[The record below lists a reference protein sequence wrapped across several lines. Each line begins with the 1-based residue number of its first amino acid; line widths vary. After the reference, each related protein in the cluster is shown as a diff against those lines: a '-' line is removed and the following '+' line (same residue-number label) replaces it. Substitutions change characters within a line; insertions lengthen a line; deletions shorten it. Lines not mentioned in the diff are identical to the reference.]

1 MTTVAI
7 DFGTS
12 NTVVCILNPD
22 TQTPETLRLG
32 EMSRIFKTNKSN
44 PDVREI
50 PVVPTLVFV
59 KNAGELLLGEKVR
72 SQRLGQSQPDRF
84 FKAFKR
90 DLAADYQPPARNI
103 DGESYTPESVAEQFI
118 RTIWKQL
125 YQQNIQPDKLIFT
138 VPVGAFERYLD
149 WFRDLAESLGVE
161 EVQLIDE
168 STAAALGYAVQRPG
182 SLVLVVDFGGGTLDL
197 SLVRTAVTP
206 PLPPLIKGGRNFD
219 PSLSKGETNLA
230 PPLSKGETNLAPPLS
245 KGETN
250 LAPPLSKGGL
260 GGVRAEVLAKS
271 DAYVGGEDIDIWIV
285 EDYLRQIGSSRAEVG
300 GVGWQNL
307 LEIAEKLKIQV
318 SQVNEAKESWFD
330 DENFMSHDLVLN
342 RDQLEE
348 ILESR
353 QLLEQLREALDEVL
367 SIALGKGI
375 GKADIEQVLLVGG
388 TSMIPAVSNLVVS
401 YFGRQKVKTDKP
413 FEAVAHGALALTQ
426 LASVDDYLRHTY
438 AIRLWEPYAKAYT
451 YSPIFSKEMKYPCE
465 SSEELTLQVA
475 IEGQREIRLD
485 IGEVA
490 EVSQAEVTFNEK
502 GQMTSSLLNKHSD
515 FRSLESHHQQVC
527 VAHLNPPGVLGI
539 DRVSVSFEVD
549 ERRVLLATVRDLL
562 TGKVLVDRSAIAKL
576 Q

>member
-1 MTTVAI
+1 
-7 DFGTS
+7 
-12 NTVVCILNPD
+12 
-22 TQTPETLRLG
+22 
-32 EMSRIFKTNKSN
+32 MSRIFTTNKSN

-125 YQQNIQPDKLIFT
+125 YQQNIQPDQLIFT

-206 PLPPLIKGGRNFD
+206 PLPPLIKEGRNVA
-219 PSLSKGETNLA
+219 SS
-230 PPLSKGETNLAPPLS
+230 LS

-330 DENFMSHDLVLN
+330 DENFMSYDLVLN

-490 EVSQAEVTFNEK
+490 EVSQPEVVFNEK

-527 VAHLNPPGVLGI
+527 VAHLSPPGVLGI

-549 ERRVLLATVRDLL
+549 QRRVLLATVRDLV
-562 TGKVLVDRSAIAKL
+562 TGKVLVAKGAIAKL

>member
-1 MTTVAI
+1 MTIVAI

-32 EMSRIFKTNKSN
+32 EMSRIFKTKNLSG
-44 PDVREI
+44 DVREI
-50 PVVPTLVFV
+50 SVVPTLVFV
-59 KNAGELLLGEKVR
+59 NKAGELVVGEKVG

-90 DLAADYQPPARNI
+90 NLAADFQPPPRNI
-103 DGESYTPESVAEQFI
+103 DGDTYTAESVAEHFI
-118 RTIWKQL
+118 KTIWKQL
-125 YQQNIQPDKLIFT
+125 YLQNIQPEKIIFT

-149 WFRDLAESLGVE
+149 WFRDLGENLGGS
-161 EVQLIDE
+161 EVQVIDE
-168 STAAALGYAVQRPG
+168 STAAALGYAVKRPG

-197 SLVRTAVTP
+197 SLVRTALTP
-206 PLPPLIKGGRNFD
+206 PLPSLTKGGRN
-219 PSLSKGETNLA
+219 LA
-230 PPLSKGETNLAPPLS
+230 PLLD
-245 KGETN
+245 
-250 LAPPLSKGGL
+250 KGGL

-300 GVGWQNL
+300 PVGWQNL
-307 LEIAEKLKIQV
+307 LEIAEKLKIQL
-318 SQVNEAKESWFD
+318 SQVNEAKESWLD
-330 DENFMSHDLVLN
+330 DENFMSYDLQLN
-342 RDQLEE
+342 REKLEE

-353 QLLEQLREALDEVL
+353 QLLEQLRQALDEVL
-367 SIALGKGI
+367 SIAQGKGI

-388 TSMIPAVSNLVVS
+388 TSLIPAVSNLVVS
-401 YFGRQKVKTDKP
+401 YFGRQKVQRDKP

-426 LASVDDYLRHTY
+426 LASVDDYLRHSY
-438 AIRLWEPYAKAYT
+438 AIRLWEPYAKAYD
-451 YSPIFSKEMKYPCE
+451 YSPIFSKEMKYPCQ

-490 EVSQAEVTFNEK
+490 EVLQAEVIFNEK
-502 GQMTSSLLNKHSD
+502 GQMTSSLLNKQTD

-549 ERRVLLATVRDLL
+549 ERRVLLATVRDLV
-562 TGKVLVDRSAIAKL
+562 TGKVLVEKGAIAKL

>member
-1 MTTVAI
+1 
-7 DFGTS
+7 
-12 NTVVCILNPD
+12 
-22 TQTPETLRLG
+22 
-32 EMSRIFKTNKSN
+32 
-44 PDVREI
+44 
-50 PVVPTLVFV
+50 LV
-59 KNAGELLLGEKVR
+59 LGEKVR

-90 DLAADYQPPARNI
+90 NLAADFQPPPRNI
-103 DGESYTPESVAEQFI
+103 DGETYTSESVAEQFI
-118 RTIWKQL
+118 TTIWKQL
-125 YQQNIQPDKLIFT
+125 YIQNIQPDKVIFT

-149 WFRDLAESLGVE
+149 WFRDLGENLGVA
-161 EVQLIDE
+161 EVQVVDE
-168 STAAALGYAVQRPG
+168 STAAALGYAVKRPG

-197 SLVRTAVTP
+197 SLVRTALTP
-206 PLPPLIKGGRNFD
+206 PLPPLSKGGRNLAS
-219 PSLSKGETNLA
+219 PLSQGERNLASPLDKGER
-230 PPLSKGETNLAPPLS
+230 
-245 KGETN
+245 N

-300 GVGWQNL
+300 FVGWQNL
-307 LEIAEKLKIQV
+307 LEIAEKLKIQL

-330 DENFMSHDLVLN
+330 DENFMSYDLQLN
-342 RDQLEE
+342 REKLEE

-353 QLLEQLREALDEVL
+353 QLLEQLRESLDEVL

-388 TSMIPAVSNLVVS
+388 TSLIPAVSNLVVS

-426 LASVDDYLRHTY
+426 LASVEDYLRHSY
-438 AIRLWEPYAKAYT
+438 AIRLWEPYAKAYD
-451 YSPIFSKEMKYPCE
+451 YSPIFSKEMKYPCQ

-490 EVSQAEVTFNEK
+490 EVSQAEVIFNEK
-502 GQMTSSLLNKHSD
+502 GQMTSSLLNKQTD

-549 ERRVLLATVRDLL
+549 ERRVLLATVRDLV
-562 TGKVLVDRSAIAKL
+562 TGKVLVEKGAIAKL

>member
-32 EMSRIFKTNKSN
+32 EMSRIFKTKKSN
-44 PDVREI
+44 PDALEI

-59 KNAGELLLGEKVR
+59 KNAGELVLGEKVR

-197 SLVRTAVTP
+197 SLVRTAVIPFAKGGSEISP
-206 PLPPLIKGGRNFD
+206 PLGK
-219 PSLSKGETNLA
+219 E
-230 PPLSKGETNLAPPLS
+230 
-245 KGETN
+245 
-250 LAPPLSKGGL
+250 GL

-330 DENFMSHDLVLN
+330 DENFMSYDLQLN

-426 LASVDDYLRHTY
+426 LASVDDYLRHSY

-515 FRSLESHHQQVC
+515 FRSLESHHQEVC

-549 ERRVLLATVRDLL
+549 EKRVLLATVRDLV
-562 TGKVLVDRSAIAKL
+562 TGKVLVAKGAIAKL

>member
-1 MTTVAI
+1 MTIVAI

-22 TQTPETLRLG
+22 TQTPETLRVG
-32 EMSRIFKTNKSN
+32 EMSRIFKTKNLSG
-44 PDVREI
+44 DVREI
-50 PVVPTLVFV
+50 SVVPTLVFV
-59 KNAGELLLGEKVR
+59 NKAGELVVGEKVR
-72 SQRLGQSQPDRF
+72 SQRLGQSHPDRF

-90 DLAADYQPPARNI
+90 NLAADFQPPPRNI
-103 DGESYTPESVAEQFI
+103 DGDTYTAESVAEQFI
-118 RTIWKQL
+118 KTIWKQL
-125 YQQNIQPDKLIFT
+125 YLQNIQPEKLIFT

-149 WFRDLAESLGVE
+149 WFRDLGENLGFAEIQV
-161 EVQLIDE
+161 IDE
-168 STAAALGYAVQRPG
+168 STAAALGYAIKRPG

-197 SLVRTAVTP
+197 SLVRTAITP
-206 PLPPLIKGGRNFD
+206 PLPPLTKGGRNLASSQ
-219 PSLSKGETNLA
+219 SL
-230 PPLSKGETNLAPPLS
+230 
-245 KGETN
+245 
-250 LAPPLSKGGL
+250 GGL

-300 GVGWQNL
+300 PVGWQNL
-307 LEIAEKLKIQV
+307 LEIAEKLKIQL
-318 SQVNEAKESWFD
+318 SQVNEAKESWLD
-330 DENFMSHDLVLN
+330 DENFMSYDLQLN
-342 RDQLEE
+342 REKLEE

-353 QLLEQLREALDEVL
+353 QLLEQLRQALDEVL
-367 SIALGKGI
+367 SIAMGKGI

-388 TSMIPAVSNLVVS
+388 TSLIPAVSNLVVS
-401 YFGRQKVKTDKP
+401 YFGRQKVKADKP

-426 LASVDDYLRHTY
+426 LASVDDYLRHSY
-438 AIRLWEPYAKAYT
+438 AIRLWEPYAKAYA
-451 YSPIFSKEMKYPCE
+451 YSPIFSKEMKYPCQ

-490 EVSQAEVTFNEK
+490 EVSQAEVIFNEK
-502 GQMTSSLLNKHSD
+502 GQMTSSLLNKKTD

-539 DRVSVSFEVD
+539 DRVSVGFEVD
-549 ERRVLLATVRDLL
+549 ERRVLLATVRDLV
-562 TGKVLVDRSAIAKL
+562 TGKVLVEKGAIAKL

>member
-32 EMSRIFKTNKSN
+32 EMSRIFKSKKSTS
-44 PDVREI
+44 DTVEI
-50 PVVPTLVFV
+50 PVVPSLVFV
-59 KNAGELLLGEKVR
+59 KNSAELILGEKVR
-72 SQRLGQSQPDRF
+72 SQRLGQSQPERF

-90 DLAADYQPPARNI
+90 DLAADYQPPARNL
-103 DGESYTPESVAEQFI
+103 DGKNYTPESVAEQFI

-149 WFRDLAESLGVE
+149 WFRDLAKSLGVE
-161 EVQLIDE
+161 EVELIDE
-168 STAAALGYAVQRPG
+168 STAASLGYAIKRPG

-197 SLVRTAVTP
+197 SLVRTAP
-206 PLPPLIKGGRNFD
+206 
-219 PSLSKGETNLA
+219 PSLVKNSQSHSPNLM
-230 PPLSKGETNLAPPLS
+230 
-245 KGETN
+245 
-250 LAPPLSKGGL
+250 
-260 GGVRAEVLAKS
+260 RAEVLAKS

-318 SQVNEAKESWFD
+318 SQVNEAKESWLD
-330 DENFMSHDLVLN
+330 DENFMSYDLQLN
-342 RDQLEE
+342 RDKLEE

-353 QLLEQLREALDEVL
+353 QLLEQLRECLDEVL

-388 TSMIPAVSNLVVS
+388 TSLIPAVSNLVVS

-426 LASVDDYLRHTY
+426 LVSVDDYLRHSY
-438 AIRLWEPYAKAYT
+438 AIRLWEPYAKVYA

-465 SSEELTLQVA
+465 SSDELTLQVA

-490 EVSQAEVTFNEK
+490 EVSQAEVVFNEK

-539 DRVSVSFEVD
+539 DRISVSFEVD
-549 ERRVLLATVRDLL
+549 QRRVLLATVRDLL
-562 TGKVLVDRSAIAKL
+562 TGEVLVAKGAIAKL

>member
-22 TQTPETLRLG
+22 TKTPETLRLG
-32 EMSRIFKTNKSN
+32 EMSRIFKTKNLSG
-44 PDVREI
+44 DIREI
-50 PVVPTLVFV
+50 SVVPTLVFV
-59 KNAGELLLGEKVR
+59 KNAGELVLGEKVR

-90 DLAADYQPPARNI
+90 NLAADFQPPPCNL
-103 DGESYTPESVAEQFI
+103 DGETYTSESVAEQFI
-118 RTIWKQL
+118 KTIWKQL
-125 YQQNIQPDKLIFT
+125 YLQNIQPDKVIFT

-149 WFRDLAESLGVE
+149 WFRDLGESLGVA
-161 EVQLIDE
+161 EVQVIDE

-206 PLPPLIKGGRNFD
+206 PLAPQASGG
-219 PSLSKGETNLA
+219 TNLA
-230 PPLSKGETNLAPPLS
+230 PPLT
-245 KGETN
+245 
-250 LAPPLSKGGL
+250 KGGL

-300 GVGWQNL
+300 PVGWQNL
-307 LEIAEKLKIQV
+307 LEIAEKLKIKL

-330 DENFMSHDLVLN
+330 DENFMSYDLQLN
-342 RDQLEE
+342 RDKLEE

-353 QLLEQLREALDEVL
+353 QLLEQLRESLDEVL
-367 SIALGKGI
+367 IIAQGKGI

-388 TSMIPAVSNLVVS
+388 TCLIPAVSNLVVS
-401 YFGRQKVKTDKP
+401 YFGRQKVQRDKP

-426 LASVDDYLRHTY
+426 LASVDDYLRHSY
-438 AIRLWEPYAKAYT
+438 AIRLWEPYAKAYA
-451 YSPIFSKEMKYPCE
+451 YSPIFSKEMKYPCQ

-490 EVSQAEVTFNEK
+490 EVLQAEVIFNEK
-502 GQMTSSLLNKHSD
+502 GQMTSSLLNKKTD

-549 ERRVLLATVRDLL
+549 ERRVLLATVRDLV
-562 TGKVLVDRSAIAKL
+562 TGKVLVEKGAIAKL

>member
-1 MTTVAI
+1 MVTVAI

-32 EMSRIFKTNKSN
+32 EISRIFKTKQSN
-44 PDVREI
+44 ENLREI

-59 KNAGELLLGEKVR
+59 KDGGDLVLGEKVR

-90 DLAADYQPPARNI
+90 DLAADFQPPPRNL
-103 DGESYTPESVAEQFI
+103 DGTTYSPESVAEQFVK
-118 RTIWKQL
+118 TIFQQL
-125 YQQNIQPDKLIFT
+125 NSQKIQPEKVIFT

-149 WFRDLAESLGVE
+149 WFRDLAENLGIA
-161 EVQLIDE
+161 EVQLLDE
-168 STAAALGYAVQRPG
+168 STAAALGYAVKRPG

-197 SLVRTAVTP
+197 SLVRTA
-206 PLPPLIKGGRNFD
+206 
-219 PSLSKGETNLA
+219 
-230 PPLSKGETNLAPPLS
+230 PLSAFKNSQSATQNLM
-245 KGETN
+245 
-250 LAPPLSKGGL
+250 
-260 GGVRAEVLAKS
+260 RAEVLAKS
-271 DAYVGGEDIDIWIV
+271 DASVGGEDIDIWIV

-307 LEIAEKLKIQV
+307 LEIAEKLKIQL

-330 DENFMSHDLVLN
+330 DENFMSYDLQLD
-342 RDQLEE
+342 RDKLEE

-367 SIALGKGI
+367 AIAQGKGI
-375 GKADIEQVLLVGG
+375 AKSDIEQVLLVGG
-388 TSMIPAVSNLVVS
+388 TSLIPAVSNLVIS

-413 FEAVAHGALALTQ
+413 FEAVAHGALALTE
-426 LASVDDYLRHTY
+426 LVGVDDYLRHSY
-438 AIRLWEPYAKAYT
+438 AIRLWEPYAKAYS
-451 YSPIFSKEMKYPCE
+451 YSPIFKQETKYPCQ
-465 SSEELTLQVA
+465 SSDELTLQVA

-490 EVSQAEVTFNEK
+490 QVSQAEVIFNEQ
-502 GQMTSSLLNKHSD
+502 GQMTSTLLNKHSD

-549 ERRVLLATVRDLL
+549 ERRVLLATVRDLV
-562 TGKVLVDRSAIAKL
+562 TGETLVNRGAIAKL

>member
-1 MTTVAI
+1 MTIVAI

-32 EMSRIFKTNKSN
+32 EMSRIFKTKDVSG
-44 PDVREI
+44 DVREI
-50 PVVPTLVFV
+50 FVVPTLVFV
-59 KNAGELLLGEKVR
+59 NKAGELVLGEKVR

-90 DLAADYQPPARNI
+90 NLAADFQPPPRNI
-103 DGESYTPESVAEQFI
+103 DGDTYTSESVAEEFI
-118 RTIWKQL
+118 KTIWKQL
-125 YQQNIQPDKLIFT
+125 YLQNIQPEKVIFT

-149 WFRDLAESLGVE
+149 WFRDLGENLGGS
-161 EVQLIDE
+161 EVQVIDE

-197 SLVRTAVTP
+197 SLVRTAPSSSV
-206 PLPPLIKGGRNFD
+206 KN
-219 PSLSKGETNLA
+219 SLSKSPNLM
-230 PPLSKGETNLAPPLS
+230 
-245 KGETN
+245 
-250 LAPPLSKGGL
+250 
-260 GGVRAEVLAKS
+260 RAEVLAKS

-285 EDYLRQIGSSRAEVG
+285 EDYLRQLGSSRAEVG
-300 GVGWQNL
+300 TVGWQNL
-307 LEIAEKLKIQV
+307 LEIAEKLKIQL
-318 SQVNEAKESWFD
+318 SQVNEAKESWLD
-330 DENFMSHDLVLN
+330 DENFMSYDLQLN
-342 RDQLEE
+342 RDKLEE

-353 QLLEQLREALDEVL
+353 QLLEQLRESLDEVL
-367 SIALGKGI
+367 SIAMGKGI

-388 TSMIPAVSNLVVS
+388 TSLIPAVSNLVVS
-401 YFGRQKVKTDKP
+401 YFGRQKVKADKP

-426 LASVDDYLRHTY
+426 LASVDDYLRHSY
-438 AIRLWEPYAKAYT
+438 AIRLWEPYAKAYA
-451 YSPIFSKEMKYPCE
+451 YSPIFRKEMKYPCQ

-475 IEGQREIRLD
+475 IEGQKEIRLD

-490 EVSQAEVTFNEK
+490 EVSQAEVIFNEK
-502 GQMTSSLLNKHSD
+502 GQMTSSLLNKKTD

-549 ERRVLLATVRDLL
+549 ERRVLLATVRDLV
-562 TGKVLVDRSAIAKL
+562 TGKVLVEKGAIAKL

>member
-59 KNAGELLLGEKVR
+59 KNAGELVLGEKVR

-90 DLAADYQPPARNI
+90 DLAADYQPPARHL

-197 SLVRTAVTP
+197 SLVRTAATSS
-206 PLPPLIKGGRNFD
+206 L
-219 PSLSKGETNLA
+219 PSLSKGETNLV
-230 PPLSKGETNLAPPLS
+230 PPLVGAVPPC
-245 KGETN
+245 
-250 LAPPLSKGGL
+250 PPSL

-330 DENFMSHDLVLN
+330 DENFMSYELQLN
-342 RDQLEE
+342 REKLEE

-375 GKADIEQVLLVGG
+375 SKADIEQVLLVGG
-388 TSMIPAVSNLVVS
+388 TSLIPAVSNLVVS

-549 ERRVLLATVRDLL
+549 ERRVLLATVRDLV
-562 TGKVLVDRSAIAKL
+562 TGKVLVAKGAIAKL